1 MLEHELF
8 SQDINPM
15 EENFMRALLSALTF
29 GLILNNVA
37 LAQPFSADELMD
49 ANVYSRSES
58 RKIAEVEDLILDE
71 NMQVRGLIIEA
82 ESFLGLAEEQR
93 VLRDDQHTFEIDA
106 TDDQE
111 YRVIFD
117 LTEEQLQE
125 LPIYDTTWWGRA
137 KEGTSNVWQSTK
149 ERAGSLWERTK
160 EATSDLLEGDSGSSG
175 N

>member
-1 MLEHELF
+1 
-8 SQDINPM
+8 
-15 EENFMRALLSALTF
+15 MRTLLSTVAFSLLL
-29 GLILNNVA
+29 GNVA
-37 LAQPFSADELMD
+37 LAQPFSADELLD
-49 ANVYSRSES
+49 ADVFSRSES
-58 RKIAEVEDLILDE
+58 RKIAEVEDLVLDE
-71 NMQVRGLIIEA
+71 NMQIRGLIIEA

-106 TDDQE
+106 TDSRD
-111 YRVIFD
+111 YRVLVD
-117 LTEEQLQE
+117 LTEEQLQD

-160 EATSDLLEGDSGSSG
+160 EATSDLMGGDEAEPGTEPAG

>member
-1 MLEHELF
+1 
-8 SQDINPM
+8 
-15 EENFMRALLSALTF
+15 MRTLLSAVAVSLLL
-29 GLILNNVA
+29 GNVA
-37 LAQPFSADELMD
+37 LAQPFSADELID

-58 RKIAEVEDLILDE
+58 SKIAEVEDLILDE

-93 VLRDDQHTFEIDA
+93 VLRDDQHIFEIDA
-106 TDDQE
+106 TDNRD
-111 YRVIFD
+111 YRVIVD

-149 ERAGSLWERTK
+149 EQAGSLWERTK
-160 EATSDLLEGDSGSSG
+160 EATSDLLEGDSDSSG

>member
-1 MLEHELF
+1 
-8 SQDINPM
+8 
-15 EENFMRALLSALTF
+15 MRTLLSATAV
-29 GLILNNVA
+29 GLLLSNVA

-106 TDDQE
+106 TDNRD
-111 YRVIFD
+111 YRVLVD
-117 LTEEQLQE
+117 LTEEQLQD

-160 EATSDLLEGDSGSSG
+160 EATSDLMDGGSESSG